1 MIPIK
6 LEIEGLYSY
15 REKQVIEFETLT
27 AAGLFGIFGAVGS
40 GKSAILEG
48 ILIALYG
55 NPERVSNSGER
66 GSMINLQ
73 HPQVL
78 LNFTFKSGANNRST
92 YLARYSVKRNK
103 KDPEKIETATHGFYE
118 LINNEWAAVE
128 KNAAELI
135 GMSRENFK
143 QTIIIPQG
151 KFREFIDQKPTERAQ
166 MMQDLF
172 GLDRFDLSAQTGSLV
187 KQVRE
192 EKIRF
197 ETLLNGLVDISAEVL
212 QS

>member
-1 MIPIK
+1 MIPIR

-73 HPQVL
+73 HSQVL
-78 LNFTFKSGANNRST
+78 LHFIFKSGQ
-92 YLARYSVKRNK
+92 V
-103 KDPEKIETATHGFYE
+103 TAA
-118 LINNEWAAVE
+118 L
-128 KNAAELI
+128 
-135 GMSRENFK
+135 
-143 QTIIIPQG
+143 
-151 KFREFIDQKPTERAQ
+151 TERTTAS
-166 MMQDLF
+166 
-172 GLDRFDLSAQTGSLV
+172 SAT
-187 KQVRE
+187 R
-192 EKIRF
+192 KIPKKWILPPTVF
-197 ETLLNGLVDISAEVL
+197 MS
-212 QS
+212 